1 MFKFFKKPALTYD
14 EMDNMPISQL
24 IKTKQNIYYKGAI
37 CEPDKDTLT
46 DLISARIKTL
56 VENTV
61 DTILTIEVAGV
72 DNKVLEIT
80 TETFNNKVKD
90 FVNENKLHGYQYNSS
105 GYFTGYYFEDNPSI
119 IIESLSVHEYI
130 NFSTSNTIKSSAKQ
144 IIDKIEANKE
154 SFDEMV
160 KVVTPYQYLV
170 PTVDYVQLSSSSPWE
185 VNGLYITPEMLEGY
199 MAAVTPVLDDEEAA
213 NGLRHKIINSFRL
226 ASGGN
231 PSVIDYNRPS
241 VSVPTPEKWKQ
252 TYYEDIKPAEERR
265 ERCKDVLEEIKGTI
279 TAEEIIDTLKREKLM
294 DKLNYLT
301 DGQIVKQFPE
311 DFKYIH
317 HFE

>member
-1 MFKFFKKPALTYD
+1 
-14 EMDNMPISQL
+14 MDNMPISQL
-24 IKTKQNIYYKGAI
+24 IKTNQDIYYKGAFYH
-37 CEPDKDTLT
+37 PYKDTLT
-46 DLISARIKTL
+46 DLISSRIKTL

-61 DTILTIEVAGV
+61 DAILTIEVAGV
-72 DNKVLEIT
+72 DNMVLEIT

-90 FVNENKLHGYQYNSS
+90 FVNENKLHGYRYNSS
-105 GYFTGYYFEDNPSI
+105 DYCFENSPSI

-130 NFSTSNTIKSSAKQ
+130 NLSTSNTILSSAKQ
-144 IIDKIEANKE
+144 IIDKIGANKE
-154 SFDEMV
+154 SFDELV

-170 PTVDYVQLSSSSPWE
+170 PTVDYVQLSNGGPWTIDD
-185 VNGLYITPEMLEGY
+185 LCITPEMLEGY

-213 NGLRHKIINSFRL
+213 NRLRHKIIKSFRR
-226 ASGGN
+226 ASGGY
-231 PSVIDYNRPS
+231 PSAIDYDRPS

-279 TAEEIIDTLKREKLM
+279 TAEEIIDKLKREKLM
-294 DKLNYLT
+294 DKLYYLT
-301 DGQIVKQFPE
+301 DGKIVEQFPE

-317 HFE
+317 HF